1 MQRSLIFALL
11 LVLIIVVFALQNS
24 ASIELKLFF
33 WNIRSSAAL
42 IITSVLFIGAILG
55 VLFSLPSI
63 IKKNEKIEELQKQ
76 IPKSDKE

>member
-11 LVLIIVVFALQNS
+11 LALIIVVFALQNS
-24 ASIELKLFF
+24 DPITVKLFF
-33 WNIRSSAAL
+33 WLINSSAAL

-63 IKKNEKIEELQKQ
+63 IRKKEKIEELEEKLL
-76 IPKSDKE
+76 KKEKD

>member
-1 MQRSLIFALL
+1 MQRSLILALL

-33 WNIRSSAAL
+33 WNIQSSAAL

-63 IKKNEKIEELQKQ
+63 IKKKEKIEELQKQ